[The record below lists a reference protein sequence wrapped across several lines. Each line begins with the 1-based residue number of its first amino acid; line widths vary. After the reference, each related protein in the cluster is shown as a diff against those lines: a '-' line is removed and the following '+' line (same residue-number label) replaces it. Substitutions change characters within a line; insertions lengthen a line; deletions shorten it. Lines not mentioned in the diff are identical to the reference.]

1 MRGKFL
7 SHLDTRA
14 YRDGEFV
21 LLNPFGFEFQFEG
34 CGPFQLFVPEGFITD
49 FASIPWLVQALPG
62 FKVNGASRFAA
73 GVHDWLYCNNGVV
86 GVHCLSATGVPSAR
100 TYRVGF
106 SRAEADEIFRQALLA
121 TGYDQFTYEC
131 EPFTQLQARLYWAG
145 VRSAGWYYW
154 RKRSSGIR
162 KVYDFA
168 EITEVL
174 L

>member
-21 LLNPFGFEFQFEG
+21 LLNPFGFEFCIEDY
-34 CGPFQLFVPEGFITD
+34 GPSQIFVPEGFITD

-62 FKVNGASRFAA
+62 FNVNGASRFAA
-73 GVHDWLYCNNGVV
+73 VIHDWLYCNNG
-86 GVHCLSATGVPSAR
+86 SASTVLPSTR
-100 TYRVGF
+100 SSYLGF
-106 SRAEADEIFRQALLA
+106 SRSQSDEIFRQALLSI
-121 TGYDQFTYEC
+121 GHDQFTHEC
-131 EPFTQLQARLYWAG
+131 EPFTQLQARLYWFG

-154 RKRSSGIR
+154 RKRHSGIR
-162 KVYDFA
+162 KDYDF
-168 EITEVL
+168 IGKNEVL